1 MCIEEPVR
9 CPNLRAMG
17 YVPVGN
23 ADDWKAWEETKR
35 KRREVRDNDRVR
47 EKYNKSA
54 EESVTEDSTS
64 DVADEPIEGEVVD
77 NSKTSAMCQDSHQV
91 MPEIVK
97 SYLPDS
103 DSDSEEEEDLE
114 KIGVVMGEAPA
125 IDIEGDE
132 FKILKDIEEVQK
144 KIQ

>member
-1 MCIEEPVR
+1 MKQKQNKLQNNVKEKEKEKEKEMCIEEPVR

-64 DVADEPIEGEVVD
+64 DVADEPIEE
-77 NSKTSAMCQDSHQV
+77 Q
-91 MPEIVK
+91 
-97 SYLPDS
+97 
-103 DSDSEEEEDLE
+103 
-114 KIGVVMGEAPA
+114 
-125 IDIEGDE
+125 
-132 FKILKDIEEVQK
+132 ILWQAKQLFTCYTHTVLFRT
-144 KIQ
+144 